1 MEGWRNGGMAGWRG
15 GWIAGSHTLP
25 NSHDLPGAWLLL
37 LLLLV
42 LLGGV
47 RCSAGGVIITLALAL
62 ALALALT
69 LTLTLTLARGGHI
82 GAVPPS
88 AQLAPLAHADSGPR

>member
-1 MEGWRNGGMAGWRG
+1 MEGWRG

-69 LTLTLTLARGGHI
+69 LTNPNPNINPNPNPNPSQGWSHRGRAAQRSM
-82 GAVPPS
+82 GA
-88 AQLAPLAHADSGPR
+88 AGPR